1 MWFQHCNFWLSNWL
15 LRLAVGAF
23 KLQGPYSLG
32 AHSSDSAMGKEPRN
46 VCQVA
51 VGAWARDGM
60 LETHTQA
67 EPWVSA
73 LSESGDGWCRGAAN
87 RLVDSSHAL
96 HAYE

>member
-23 KLQGPYSLG
+23 KLQGPCSLG

-51 VGAWARDGM
+51 VGAWAWDGM
-60 LETHTQA
+60 LETHT
-67 EPWVSA
+67 
-73 LSESGDGWCRGAAN
+73 
-87 RLVDSSHAL
+87 
-96 HAYE
+96 